1 MCLDCFVL
9 MKCIESLNYDDNPTP
24 SGSHI
29 SIALLFICA
38 IFVCF
43 VYLEDVTTII
53 HLHGIV
59 SVLFST
65 LESPTH
71 SSVANDVRIIL
82 RERKMIMDNETKIL
96 PRIN

>member
-1 MCLDCFVL
+1 MCLDCFVS

-24 SGSHI
+24 SVSHFDR
-29 SIALLFICA
+29 SSLHFTSA
-38 IFVCF
+38 IFVWF

-53 HLHGIV
+53 HLHEIV

-71 SSVANDVRIIL
+71 SSS
-82 RERKMIMDNETKIL
+82 K
-96 PRIN
+96 